1 MNTMSN
7 ETEMLA
13 QLVQE
18 VRISQRENSERM
30 QQAALALER
39 IAERI
44 DVHGAKMDKLDS
56 AVFSTNQDQPG
67 LVTRVD
73 RMEQRFLATEKVR
86 NWLLGGGLF
95 AFITGA
101 YGVYQLLKH

>member
-1 MNTMSN
+1 MATEN
-7 ETEMLA
+7 ELLS
-13 QLVQE
+13 QLVNE
-18 VRISQRENSERM
+18 VRQSQRESAEQMR
-30 QQAALALER
+30 QAALSLER
-39 IAERI
+39 IA
-44 DVHGAKMDKLDS
+44 GKLDS
-56 AVFSTNQDQPG
+56 HSVTMAKLDGAVFSSDPAQPG